1 MNPAR
6 RSCRGGVRR
15 EELPWWSAE
24 ALHPGSCSF
33 SGHGDIFEKLRIR
46 GHDDERLRIGVSNLA
61 ESCNVGL
68 PRSTIQFREQTMKRR
83 DPDDAGN
90 LNLTVLPQPFRTL
103 LHCGK
108 TIFLRASP
116 LAFPNYDDDII
127 TLITSP
133 SEFF

>member
-1 MNPAR
+1 
-6 RSCRGGVRR
+6 
-15 EELPWWSAE
+15 
-24 ALHPGSCSF
+24 
-33 SGHGDIFEKLRIR
+33 
-46 GHDDERLRIGVSNLA
+46 VSNRA
-61 ESCNVGL
+61 ESCDAEL
-68 PRSTIQFREQTMKRR
+68 PIGRSTAIQLRVEQRSDEQTSKG
-83 DPDDAGN
+83 PDTDGGGN
-90 LNLTVLPQPFRTL
+90 LKLTVLPQPFRTL